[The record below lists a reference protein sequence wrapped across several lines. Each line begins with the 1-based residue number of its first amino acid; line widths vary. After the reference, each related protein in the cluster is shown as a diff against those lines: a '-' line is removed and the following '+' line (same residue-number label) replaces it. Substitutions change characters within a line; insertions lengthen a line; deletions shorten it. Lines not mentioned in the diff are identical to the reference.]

1 LEFSTWVPRI
11 SSNCEIETRDKR
23 QRQKEY
29 IHTHRGI
36 EEEEKVGLL
45 WQKRRERETSK
56 WWVFLLGEQQAIK
69 QASRQQ
75 IERSSREIHSSSSS
89 SSSSSFE
96 VCGVF
101 CFSFFFFLPGS
112 FLARMNF

>member
-1 LEFSTWVPRI
+1 V
-11 SSNCEIETRDKR
+11 
-23 QRQKEY
+23 
-29 IHTHRGI
+29 
-36 EEEEKVGLL
+36 VGFL
-45 WQKRRERETSK
+45 
-56 WWVFLLGEQQAIK
+56 FLLGEQQAIK

-89 SSSSSFE
+89 SSSS
-96 VCGVF
+96 VCGFFF

>member
-1 LEFSTWVPRI
+1 VA
-11 SSNCEIETRDKR
+11 
-23 QRQKEY
+23 
-29 IHTHRGI
+29 
-36 EEEEKVGLL
+36 EEK
-45 WQKRRERETSK
+45 RETSK
-56 WWVFLLGEQQAIK
+56 WWVFLFLLGEQQAIK

-89 SSSSSFE
+89 SSSSSS

-101 CFSFFFFLPGS
+101 LFSFFFFLPGS

>member
-1 LEFSTWVPRI
+1 L
-11 SSNCEIETRDKR
+11 
-23 QRQKEY
+23 
-29 IHTHRGI
+29 
-36 EEEEKVGLL
+36 GLL
-45 WQKRRERETSK
+45 WQKRRERDK
-56 WWVFLLGEQQAIK
+56 QVVGFLFLLGEQQAVK

-89 SSSSSFE
+89 SS

>member
-1 LEFSTWVPRI
+1 VA
-11 SSNCEIETRDKR
+11 
-23 QRQKEY
+23 
-29 IHTHRGI
+29 
-36 EEEEKVGLL
+36 EEK
-45 WQKRRERETSK
+45 RETSK
-56 WWVFLLGEQQAIK
+56 WWVFLFLLGEQQAIK

-89 SSSSSFE
+89 SSSS

-101 CFSFFFFLPGS
+101 LFSFFFFLPGS